1 MPNRRIC
8 VVDAQEESLSS
19 WRMSDGARRGTARRV
34 WLTAAAL
41 IPALALA
48 GCGSG
53 PAPAGTSADGTTT
66 VNLAEAVH
74 NLGYIDLY
82 VAQHEGYFQ
91 QQGIT
96 LNLSAAGGDSQAFAA
111 VLGGSAQFALG
122 DATLA
127 EISRE
132 KGGDGVVL
140 AELVSRAQYFAVSKN
155 VSTPF
160 TDPAQFKGLTFVTSP
175 PPNTNHSVLTNSLK
189 QAGLDPTTDV
199 KISTV
204 SPGTEIGPV
213 LAGQADVAV
222 AYEPNVD
229 MAVNQSGAHVVYS
242 WADAI
247 GEFTNTGLQTL
258 GSYVKANPQ
267 VAQKMVTALEMG
279 AQHVYQHPDDAKA
292 VARQEFPNL
301 PPDVVDAAIQ
311 RQIDNHIPAST
322 TAVSETGWNA
332 LMTMGRQ
339 LGNCS
344 CDVPFNQIV
353 DNSFAQQA
361 ASSVQG
367 R

>member
-1 MPNRRIC
+1 MSAQSLLARARARAPRR
-8 VVDAQEESLSS
+8 S
-19 WRMSDGARRGTARRV
+19 W
-34 WLTAAAL
+34 LAAIAL
-41 IPALALA
+41 VPAMALAA
-48 GCGSG
+48 CASPPGQV
-53 PAPAGTSADGTTT
+53 ATSANGMTT

-127 EISRE
+127 EISKE

-140 AELVSRAQYFAVSKN
+140 AELVSRAQYFGVSKKI
-155 VSTPF
+155 STPF
-160 TDPAQFKGLTFVTSP
+160 TNPSQFAGLNFVTSP
-175 PPNTNHSVLTNSLK
+175 PPNTNYDVLTNSLK
-189 QAGLDPTTDV
+189 QAGLDPTHAV
-199 KISTV
+199 KITTV

-229 MAVNQSGAHVVYS
+229 MAVVQNGAHVLYS

-247 GEFTNTGLQTL
+247 GAFTNTGLQ
-258 GSYVKANPQ
+258 SRQSFVKANPQ
-267 VAQKMVTALEMG
+267 VVQKMVNALQMG
-279 AQHVYQHPDDAKA
+279 AEHVFQHPDDAKTI
-292 VARQEFPNL
+292 ARQEFPTL
-301 PPDVVDAAIQ
+301 PGNVVDAAVQ
-311 RQIDNHIPAST
+311 REIDNHIPAQT
-322 TAVSETGWNA
+322 TVVSQQGWQQ
-332 LMTMGRQ
+332 LMTLGHQ
-339 LGNCS
+339 LGNCE
-344 CDVPFNQIV
+344 CNVAFDQII

-361 ASSVQG
+361 ASTVHGQ
-367 R
+367 

>member
-1 MPNRRIC
+1 MSLWRI
-8 VVDAQEESLSS
+8 
-19 WRMSDGARRGTARRV
+19 SDRARRGATRRA
-34 WLTAAAL
+34 WLSAAAL
-41 IPALALA
+41 VPALALA

-53 PAPAGTSADGTTT
+53 PAPAATSADGTTT

-82 VAQHEGYFQ
+82 VAQHEGYFE

-111 VLGGSAQFALG
+111 ALSGSAQFALG

-127 EISRE
+127 AISRE
-132 KGGDGVVL
+132 KGGDGIVL
-140 AELVSRAQYFAVSKN
+140 AELVSRAHYFAVSKN
-155 VSTPF
+155 ISTPF
-160 TDPAQFKGLTFVTSP
+160 TEPAQFKGLTFVTSP
-175 PPNTNHSVLTNSLK
+175 PPNTNHSVLTNSLQ
-189 QAGLDPTTDV
+189 QAGLDPAADV
-199 KISTV
+199 KITTV

-229 MAVNQSGAHVVYS
+229 MAVIQEGAHVLYS

-247 GEFTNTGLQTL
+247 CEFTNTGLQAME
-258 GSYVKANPQ
+258 SYVRANPE
-267 VAQKMVTALEMG
+267 VTQKVVTALEMG
-279 AQHVYQHPDDAKA
+279 ARHVYEHPDDAKA
-292 VARQEFPNL
+292 VARAEFPNL
-301 PPDVVDAAIQ
+301 PPEVVDAAIQ

-322 TAVSETGWNA
+322 TMVSEQGWNT
-332 LMTMGRQ
+332 LMTLGRQ

-344 CDVPFNQIV
+344 CDVPFAEIV

-367 R
+367 Q

>member
-1 MPNRRIC
+1 LSALRLLRR
-8 VVDAQEESLSS
+8 ARGRAPRRS
-19 WRMSDGARRGTARRV
+19 W
-34 WLTAAAL
+34 LAAL
-41 IPALALA
+41 TVVPALALA

-53 PAPAGTSADGTTT
+53 PGQVTTSANGMTT

-82 VAQHEGYFQ
+82 VAQHKGYFT

-140 AELVSRAQYFAVSKN
+140 GELVSRAQYFAVSKKI
-155 VSTPF
+155 STPF
-160 TDPAQFKGLTFVTSP
+160 PGPAQFSGLTFVTSP
-175 PPNTNHSVLTNSLK
+175 PPNTNYSVLTNSLK
-189 QAGLDPTTDV
+189 QAGLDPAHAV
-199 KISTV
+199 KITTV

-229 MAVNQSGAHVVYS
+229 MAVVQDGAHVVYS

-247 GEFTNTGLQTL
+247 GEFTNTGLQARQ
-258 GSYVKANPQ
+258 SFVKANPQ
-267 VAQKMVTALEMG
+267 VAQKIMNALQMG
-279 AQHVYQHPDDAKA
+279 AEHVYQHPDDAKA
-292 VARQEFPNL
+292 IARQEFPNL
-301 PPDVVDAAIQ
+301 PPNVVDAAIQ
-311 RQIDNHIPAST
+311 REIDNHIPANT
-322 TAVSETGWNA
+322 TVVSQQGWQQ
-332 LMTMGRQ
+332 LMTLGRQ
-339 LGNCS
+339 LGNCG
-344 CDVPFNQIV
+344 CNVPFNQII

-361 ASSVQG
+361 ASTVHGQ
-367 R
+367 